1 MVSKMLLGV
10 LALAMIASTASA
22 SVMLEKFENFWAD
35 MTMDN
40 AIIMVIYQVWGFIG
54 PLIAGPLDV
63 VLYYLWTEAKFTQEI
78 DNGALT
84 VTLNFYELFG
94 FAGIGSY
101 EMLFKAINEAAPKI
115 LANVI
120 LSDSA
125 KMKYGGTID
134 DLLDKLGIDA

>member
-10 LALAMIASTASA
+10 IALAMIASTASA

-101 EMLFKAINEAAPKI
+101 EMLFKAVNEAAPKI
-115 LANVI
+115 LAN
-120 LSDSA
+120 
-125 KMKYGGTID
+125 
-134 DLLDKLGIDA
+134 